1 MNISKSM
8 KVALAERNIKR
19 KDLDAKL
26 GFVSGVTSKIT
37 CGEYFPSISKL
48 ALISSVLGY
57 KLSEF
62 IILGE
67 LEDEK
72 DEAAEAY
79 VFRGK
84 HYSVG
89 PIKEI

>member
-8 KVALAERNIKR
+8 KVALANRNIKR

-26 GFVSGVTSKIT
+26 GFITGVTSKIT

-48 ALISSVLGY
+48 ALIASVLGY

-62 IILGE
+62 IALGE
-67 LEDEK
+67 IEDEK
-72 DEAAEAY
+72 DEASEAY
-79 VFRGK
+79 VFRVK
-84 HYSVG
+84 HHKGESA
-89 PIKEI
+89 